1 MLQSLMSTF
10 REDQN
15 VRLNHQQ
22 ARGIVIHE
30 RKLLVMFRRNNDEEY
45 YVLPGGHLRIDESP
59 ERACVREIK
68 EETTIK
74 VKIEKILY
82 EITDNT
88 KNKPRKEYYFLCQYV
103 SGTPTLSGEESRRN
117 TESDY
122 YQPQWITLESL
133 ELGVF
138 YPLFLK
144 EWIRENIY

>member
-1 MLQSLMSTF
+1 MSTF
-10 REDQN
+10 REDQD

-59 ERACVREIK
+59 EQACVREIK

-88 KNKPRKEYYFLCQYV
+88 KNKPRKEYYFLCNYI
-103 SGTPTLSGEESRRN
+103 SGTPTLSGEESRRS

-122 YQPQWITLESL
+122 YEPMWLAVTEINRSKL
-133 ELGVF
+133 
-138 YPLFLK
+138 YPLFIKSIVLS
-144 EWIRENIY
+144 YV